1 MALTLTS
8 PAFADNAFI
17 PVQYTCDGDNISPPL
32 KWSQVP
38 DGTVEMVLLFE
49 DPDGPGFTAG
59 TQVYWVLFG
68 LDPASAGLE
77 EGKVPAGAIGGKNDY
92 GRTDWAGP
100 CPPSGGKAHRYI
112 FTLLALSEPSGLAEG
127 ASPRKD
133 LPYALSGKVL
143 AQAELTGRYQ
153 RRR

>member
-8 PAFADNAFI
+8 PAFANNDVI

-32 KWSQVP
+32 NWSGVP
-38 DGTVEMVLLFE
+38 EDTAELVLIVE
-49 DPDGPGFTAG
+49 DPDGVGG
-59 TQVYWVLFG
+59 TMVHWVLFG
-68 LDPASAGLE
+68 FGSASGGLE
-77 EGKVPAGAIGGKNDY
+77 EGKVPAGGLGGKNDF

-100 CPPSGGKAHRYI
+100 CPPYGIARPHRYT

-143 AQAELTGRYQ
+143 AQAQLTGKYA

>member
-8 PAFADNAFI
+8 PAFADNALI
-17 PVQYTCDGDNISPPL
+17 PVQYTCDGDNMSPPL
-32 KWSQVP
+32 AWSEVP
-38 DGTVEMVLLFE
+38 EGTAELVLLFE
-49 DPDGPGFTAG
+49 DPDAPGG

-68 LDPASAGLE
+68 LNPASGGLE
-77 EGKVPAGAIGGKNDY
+77 EGKVPAGAVGGKNDY

-100 CPPSGGKAHRYI
+100 CPPIGRAHRFI

-127 ASPRKD
+127 ASPRHD
-133 LPYALSGKVL
+133 LPHALSGTVL
-143 AQAELTGRYQ
+143 AQAQLTGKYA

>member
-8 PAFADNAFI
+8 PAFDDNTFL
-17 PVQYTCDGDNISPPL
+17 PVQYTCDGDNMSPPL
-32 KWSQVP
+32 AWSEVP
-38 DGTVEMVLLFE
+38 EGTAELVLLFE
-49 DPDGPGFTAG
+49 DPDGPGG

-68 LDPASAGLE
+68 LHPASGGLE
-77 EGKVPAGAIGGKNDY
+77 EGKVPEGALGGKNDY

-100 CPPSGGKAHRYI
+100 CPPIGKAHRFI
-112 FTLLALSEPSGLAEG
+112 FTLLALSEPSGLVEG

-143 AQAELTGRYQ
+143 AQAQLTGKYARQ
-153 RRR
+153 R